1 MPSFLI
7 HIAVA
12 KQYLKKHKEYDEKEF
27 IKGTIAPD
35 LIEDKTKSHY
45 GKESAQ
51 SDVKAFIK
59 DYPEETSFN
68 MRL

>member
-12 KQYLKKHKEYDEKEF
+12 KQYLKNHKEYDEKEF

-35 LIEDKTKSHY
+35 LIEDKTRSHY
-45 GKESAQ
+45 GKQSSESN
-51 SDVKAFIK
+51 VEAFIREH
-59 DYPEETSFN
+59 PEQTSFN